1 MITSLPI
8 VTAQASLIS
17 LKPLELK
24 SSSYFRETSVV
35 FKNGINN
42 ETMLHACPLLN
53 SIVFEAF
60 NVTYA
65 IWFLVSCLRV
75 CLYWSIR
82 VCGFRFMRW
91 NSGFWYL
98 CPYRL
103 CSCCCRRCRNRQGGL
118 WRHFTSY
125 VSGYFSSSDVIQQN
139 GKRYS
144 HLFVLLESIFCRIS
158 HFFIWNLCKWKVF
171 MSLL

>member
-1 MITSLPI
+1 MITCLPI
-8 VTAQASLIS
+8 VTAQGSLIS

-98 CPYRL
+98 CPTDCVLVVVGAVETDKEAYGVISLAMFLAIFRRL
-103 CSCCCRRCRNRQGGL
+103 TL
-118 WRHFTSY
+118 
-125 VSGYFSSSDVIQQN
+125 
-139 GKRYS
+139 YS
-144 HLFVLLESIFCRIS
+144 RMANDIHVCLLFVLSESIF
-158 HFFIWNLCKWKVF
+158 L
-171 MSLL
+171 